1 MLTVA
6 EVAGVMAAK
15 RTADL
20 VPHRVSPLITKAGA
34 YILEII
40 FPSPNLMS
48 REKIKFLERWENR
61 YRERKRKDVG
71 KWKFM
76 G

>member
-1 MLTVA
+1 
-6 EVAGVMAAK
+6 MAAK

-20 VPHRVSPLITKAGA
+20 LPHRVSPLITKAGA

-48 REKIKFLERWENR
+48 REKIKFLERW
-61 YRERKRKDVG
+61 G
-71 KWKFM
+71 K
-76 G
+76 